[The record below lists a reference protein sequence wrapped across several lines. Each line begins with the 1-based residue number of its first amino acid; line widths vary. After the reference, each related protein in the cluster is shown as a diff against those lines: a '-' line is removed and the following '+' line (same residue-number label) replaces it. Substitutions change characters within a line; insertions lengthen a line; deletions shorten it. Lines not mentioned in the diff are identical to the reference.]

1 MSSLLKFIL
10 GFTPSCDRRLIDQI
24 APLIRTRSIVK
35 NDFLLNA
42 GKTCR
47 KLCFI
52 NRGICYKYLAD
63 NKSDCVVQ
71 FYDEGDLVGDYC
83 SFVCQEPSRYYIK
96 TLEEVEVQELH
107 YSDIALL
114 YESNPAFER
123 ISRRIT
129 EYYLCRMTDRLL
141 SFQHESPEMRYLN
154 LLRERPTL
162 LQQVPQYLIASYLGI
177 TPVGLSKIRSRISNS
192 RHIAIANE
200 RELTVMSHLI

>member
-10 GFTPSCDRRLIDQI
+10 GFMPYSERRLIDEV

-47 KLCFI
+47 KLCFVT
-52 NRGICYKYLAD
+52 RGICYKYVAD
-63 NKSDCVVQ
+63 NKGDCVVQ
-71 FYDEGDLVGDYC
+71 FYHKGDLAGDYC

-107 YSDIALL
+107 YSDISFL
-114 YESNPAFER
+114 YESNPVFER
-123 ISRRIT
+123 VSRRMM

-154 LLRERPTL
+154 LQRERPAL

-177 TPVGLSKIRSRISNS
+177 TPVGLSKIRSRISNN
-192 RHIAIANE
+192 RQVAGANE
-200 RELTVMSHLI
+200 RELRVMSSLT